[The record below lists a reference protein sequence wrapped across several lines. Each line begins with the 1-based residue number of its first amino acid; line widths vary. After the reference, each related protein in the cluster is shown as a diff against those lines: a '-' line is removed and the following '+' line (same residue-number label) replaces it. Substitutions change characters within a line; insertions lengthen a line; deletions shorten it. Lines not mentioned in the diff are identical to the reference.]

1 MFEERD
7 DVDFDFD
14 RFDGMCRRNHCSA
27 DGSSIPSLISGGRLT
42 RRVEI
47 PSLCPCWNSRL
58 RIALQRQEDTAM
70 NTPTSTTP
78 PILAPELGLP
88 NPIQPLPNQP
98 LDLKASGDSE
108 KEAYERGA
116 EAGKREEESEKNP
129 YPE

>member
-47 PSLCPCWNSRL
+47 PSLCPAGTPDCASRYNV
-58 RIALQRQEDTAM
+58 RR
-70 NTPTSTTP
+70 
-78 PILAPELGLP
+78 
-88 NPIQPLPNQP
+88 IQP
-98 LDLKASGDSE
+98 
-108 KEAYERGA
+108 
-116 EAGKREEESEKNP
+116 
-129 YPE
+129 